1 MSAGER
7 NVGVTLGLTTSPS
20 GCVESYVHAV
30 LGSYKS
36 KAFENNP
43 HLNDQ
48 HYQLICY
55 SPGFGGGGKKGY
67 LGFQVTGDDPMGQK

>member
-43 HLNDQ
+43 HLNGTTSDQ

-55 SPGFGGGGKKGY
+55 SPGFGDGGVGV
-67 LGFQVTGDDPMGQK
+67 LGISSDRG